1 MDDEQPTSDLLR
13 ADLQRSLKRGPID
26 PKELSSFQRIL
37 LTTDGMVTE
46 MLEAYLWERMIVVK
60 LSQEHVPSQV
70 DVPELEI
77 RKGENVLQRTI
88 LLRGRMSHK
97 NHIYAH
103 SIIAPDRLDDRM
115 RDGLVR
121 SGKAIGLLILE
132 DRLETFREILS
143 CGREQAGDLAEH
155 FLIDPDAYLIYR
167 TYRVIVNRS
176 PIMLITEKFPESE
189 FQA

>member
-1 MDDEQPTSDLLR
+1 MGDEQATSDLLR
-13 ADLQRSLKRGPID
+13 TDLQHSLKRGPVD

-60 LSQEHVPSQV
+60 LSQEQVPSEV

-77 RKGENVLQRTI
+77 QKGENVLQRTI

-97 NHIYAH
+97 NHIFAH
-103 SIIAPDRLDDRM
+103 SVIAPDRLNDRI
-115 RDGLVR
+115 RDGLVH

-155 FLIDPDAYLIYR
+155 FAIDPDAYLIYR